1 VTEPK
6 PKLVSVGSSQHTNES
21 QPASPQRRRWT
32 DLGVGFWL
40 LAVLLIVTVAIIAMQ
55 RRELDRL
62 STQVETLAT
71 ELDAANGA
79 LQGYENRTHTRP
91 SLASTRAA
99 SRLRGTFARLS
110 ARLNPL
116 VRIAAAGSGGQ
127 RCEFALNAPPSPQ
140 FLPSAADRISGP

>member
-79 LQGYENRTHTRP
+79 LQGYENRFGEIQESVGNLRADLGELEGLVEQPPEPAPTR
-91 SLASTRAA
+91 
-99 SRLRGTFARLS
+99 
-110 ARLNPL
+110 
-116 VRIAAAGSGGQ
+116 
-127 RCEFALNAPPSPQ
+127 
-140 FLPSAADRISGP
+140 